1 MNTFATRQFKAG
13 NSQAVRLPA
22 EIAFAPGT
30 KLRVTRKGNRI
41 IVEPCEQTL
50 DDLPALFAELGTDYH
65 GGRPEFIDSK
75 RKW

>member
-1 MNTFATRQFKAG
+1 MRTFATRQFRAG

-22 EIAFAPGT
+22 EIAFPPKT
-30 KLRVTRKGNRI
+30 ELCVRREGNRI

-50 DDLPALFAELGTDYH
+50 DDLPALFAKLSPDFDGD
-65 GGRPEFIDSK
+65 RPEFIESE